1 MSSSLALRLR
11 EGSSLSWS
19 EMELEKTPDWGLE
32 EGELSSAPGG
42 LGLLSEEEGEG
53 LGRGKVLML

>member
-11 EGSSLSWS
+11 EGSSVCCS
-19 EMELEKTPDWGLE
+19 EGENTPDWGLE
-32 EGELSSAPGG
+32 DGELSFALGG
-42 LGLLSEEEGEG
+42 LGLLSEEEGDW

>member
-1 MSSSLALRLR
+1 
-11 EGSSLSWS
+11 
-19 EMELEKTPDWGLE
+19 MELENIPDWGLE

-42 LGLLSEEEGEG
+42 LGLLSEEGGEG